1 MFSHMVDLSVVILS
15 WNVRDLLRQCLRSV
29 AGDTGL
35 ITGSGP
41 EPKAPYGLTAEVIV
55 VDNASNDGSAEMVR
69 AEFPFVRLILNE
81 TNRGYT
87 GGNNDGIA
95 VAGGRYVMILNPDA
109 LVMEDALATMVAY
122 ADAHPEV
129 GVLGP
134 QLLDPDG
141 SVQSSRR
148 RFPTLMTAL
157 FESTWLQPLAPCGV
171 LRRYYLLDCADDETQ
186 EVDWLVGACLLV
198 RRETIQQVGGLDEG
212 FFMYSEE
219 LDWCR
224 RIRQAG
230 WKVVYLPK
238 AQVIHHVGKSSDQVV
253 AQRHIYFQ
261 TSKVRYFRKHHGA
274 LAAGGVRIVLLM
286 MYAGQLVLEAV
297 KGALGHK
304 RALRRE
310 RVRAYWQVL
319 RSGLRVCL
327 KSSLAPRGRTG
338 TRP

>member
-1 MFSHMVDLSVVILS
+1 MVDLSIVILS
-15 WNVRDLLRQCLRSV
+15 WNVRDLLRQCLESV
-29 AGDTGL
+29 ASDRPPSADYLPLATE
-35 ITGSGP
+35 I
-41 EPKAPYGLTAEVIV
+41 IV
-55 VDNASNDGSAEMVR
+55 VDNASSDDSVEIVR
-69 AEFPFVRLILNE
+69 AEFPEARLIVNS

-95 VAGGRYVMILNPDA
+95 AATGRYVLILNPDTRV
-109 LVMEDALATMVAY
+109 LGDALAVMVAY

-129 GVLGP
+129 GVVGP
-134 QLLDPDG
+134 QLLNPDG

-148 RFPTLMTAL
+148 RFPTLMTGL
-157 FESTWLQPLAPCGV
+157 FESTWLEPLAPRNI
-171 LRRYYLLDCADDETQ
+171 LRRYYVLDQPDDAIQ
-186 EVDWLVGACLLV
+186 EVDWLFGACFLV
-198 RRETIQQVGGLDEG
+198 RRKVIEQVGALDEG

-219 LDWCR
+219 MDWCR

-230 WKVVYLPK
+230 WKVVYLPE
-238 AQVIHHVGKSSDQVV
+238 AQVIHYGGKSSDQIA

-274 LAAGGVRIVLLM
+274 LTAGVLRVALLA
-286 MYAGQLVLEAV
+286 MYAGQLTLEAA

-319 RSGLRVCL
+319 RSGL
-327 KSSLAPRGRTG
+327 A
-338 TRP
+338 